1 MTHVLRSILCAWL
14 ALAAAGCGDGGTPTS
29 ATSTAATTTAATFT
43 FATSFTTKGSAS
55 RSFETLATGAIT
67 LTLTATSPDLPL
79 GIGVGIPRPDGSG
92 CNLTRAADVS
102 VGAAPQIM
110 VTADPGVWCV
120 KVYDL
125 GVVPERV
132 TFALDV
138 SHF

>member
-1 MTHVLRSILCAWL
+1 MTHVLRFIFCAWL
-14 ALAAAGCGDGGTPTS
+14 ALAAAGCADGGTPTA
-29 ATSTAATTTAATFT
+29 ATSTAATTFT
-43 FATSFTTKGSAS
+43 FASSFTAKGSAS
-55 RSFETLATGAIT
+55 RSFEQLATGAIT

-79 GIGVGIPRPDGSG
+79 GIGVGIPRPDGTG

-102 VGAAPQIM
+102 VGGAPQITL
-110 VTADPGVWCV
+110 TAEPGVWCV

-125 GVVPERV
+125 GLVPERV